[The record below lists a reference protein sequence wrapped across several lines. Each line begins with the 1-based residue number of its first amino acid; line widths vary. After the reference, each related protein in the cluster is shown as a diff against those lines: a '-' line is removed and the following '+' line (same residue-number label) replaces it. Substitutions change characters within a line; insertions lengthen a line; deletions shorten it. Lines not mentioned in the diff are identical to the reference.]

1 MKNKVA
7 VSGGNAPGSYH
18 SLREQCFPKG
28 HRTCSN
34 ECSVFLRTPARTLLT
49 YQALKNVWHQLSL
62 SEFLSLLTIGNSHVM
77 NISLILLAPYVAK
90 CFIYFLLSPLIPKEI
105 KISGSSFS
113 PGKGTSDWELKEDG
127 RKSFFVFVLSSD
139 GNFLVC
145 WKMLSMKCCFSWS
158 LVPLAMSYECAFMIK
173 LRT

>member
-28 HRTCSN
+28 HQTCSN

-62 SEFLSLLTIGNSHVM
+62 SEFLPLLTIGNSHVM

-90 CFIYFLLSPLIPKEI
+90 CFICFLLSPLIPKEI

-113 PGKGTSDWELKEDG
+113 PENFRLGTERRWEKVLFLSLYCPLIGTS
-127 RKSFFVFVLSSD
+127 LSV
-139 GNFLVC
+139 G
-145 WKMLSMKCCFSWS
+145 KCF
-158 LVPLAMSYECAFMIK
+158 P
-173 LRT
+173 